1 MKTIFT
7 FIQKEFQQLRRDPK
21 MIGINFFAPIFQLII
36 LGYAASLDVRDIPTI
51 VYDMD
56 NSRTSREFA
65 TKFTESGYFSLT
77 RYAGSYADVDRAI
90 DTRDASIAVIIPYNF
105 SDSLLSGDPV
115 QVQVIAD
122 GSETN
127 SATIGLNYASMI
139 VEQYSQNIIIKK
151 FEAVKGQWAKPATV
165 DPEVRVWYNPELKSR
180 NFMVPGVLALL
191 LMVLTMILTSLAIVK
206 EVEGGT
212 MEQLIVT
219 PIKPYQLVVGKL
231 APFFMIGIVDI
242 ILVLLVATLWFG
254 VPLKGS
260 VLVIFTLCMV
270 FQMTTLGAGLF
281 VSTVSRTQQQAM
293 LTAVFFV
300 ILPMMFLSGF
310 VFPIENMPALIQF
323 FTYFIPLRYFFVII
337 RGVFLKGVGL
347 RELWVESSALLG
359 FGILILTMSILRF
372 QKESQNRR
380 FLGKCQFSKRIL
392 CFRTAKMPSPPKEVS

>member
-77 RYAGSYADVDRAI
+77 RYADSYADVDRAI

-105 SDSLLSGDPV
+105 SDRLLSGDPV

-151 FEAVKGQWAKPATV
+151 FEAAKGEWAKPATV

-242 ILVLLVATLWFG
+242 VLVLLVATLWFG

-372 QKESQNRR
+372 QK
-380 FLGKCQFSKRIL
+380 RI
-392 CFRTAKMPSPPKEVS
+392 AK

>member
-1 MKTIFT
+1 MRTILT
-7 FIQKEFQQLRRDPK
+7 FIHKEFQQLRRDPK
-21 MIGINFFAPIFQLII
+21 MIAINFFAPIFQLLI
-36 LGYAASLDVRDIPTI
+36 LGYAASLDVRDIPII

-65 TKFTESGYFSLT
+65 TKFTESGYFSLS
-77 RYAGSYADVDRAI
+77 RYAGSYTDVDHAI
-90 DTRDASIAVIIPYNF
+90 DTREASIAVIIPYDF
-105 SDSLLSGDPV
+105 SNNLLSGNQV
-115 QVQVIAD
+115 QLQVIAD

-151 FEAVKGQWAKPATV
+151 FETVKGRGAKPATV

-206 EVEGGT
+206 EVEAGT

-219 PIKPYQLVVGKL
+219 PIRPYQLVIGKL
-231 APFFMIGIVDI
+231 APFFIIGIIDI

-260 VLVIFTLCMV
+260 ILLIFTLCMV

-293 LTAVFFV
+293 LTSVFFV

-310 VFPIENMPALIQF
+310 VFPIENMPAIIQF
-323 FTYFIPLRYFFVII
+323 FTYLIPLRYFFVII

-347 RELWVESSALLG
+347 RELWVESSLLLG

-372 QKESQNRR
+372 QK
-380 FLGKCQFSKRIL
+380 RI
-392 CFRTAKMPSPPKEVS
+392 AK

>member
-1 MKTIFT
+1 MRTIIT

-65 TKFTESGYFSLT
+65 TRFTESGYFSLV
-77 RYAGSYADVDRAI
+77 RYAGSYTDVDHAI
-90 DTRDASIAVIIPYNF
+90 DTREASIAVIIPYDF
-105 SDSLLSGDPV
+105 SDKLLSGDQV
-115 QVQVIAD
+115 QLQVIAD

-151 FEAVKGQWAKPATV
+151 FEAVKGQGAKPATV

-206 EVEGGT
+206 EVEAGT

-219 PIKPYQLVVGKL
+219 PIKPYQLVIGKL
-231 APFFMIGIVDI
+231 APFFMIGIIDI
-242 ILVLLVATLWFG
+242 ILVLLVATLWFE
-254 VPLKGS
+254 VPLKGN
-260 VLVIFTLCMV
+260 VFLIFTLCMV

-293 LTAVFFV
+293 LTSVFFV

-310 VFPIENMPALIQF
+310 VFPIENMPAIIQF

-347 RELWVESSALLG
+347 RELWVESSLLLG
-359 FGILILTMSILRF
+359 FGIVILTMSILRF
-372 QKESQNRR
+372 QK
-380 FLGKCQFSKRIL
+380 KI
-392 CFRTAKMPSPPKEVS
+392 AK

>member
-1 MKTIFT
+1 MKIILT

-21 MIGINFFAPIFQLII
+21 MIGLNFFAPIFQLIV
-36 LGYAASLDVRDIPTI
+36 LGYAATLDVRDIPTI

-56 NSRTSREFA
+56 DSRTSREFV
-65 TKFTESGYFSLT
+65 TKFTECGYFSLV
-77 RYAGSYADVDRAI
+77 RYAGSYADIDRAI
-90 DTRDASIAVIIPYNF
+90 DTRAASIAVVIPIDF
-105 SDSLLSGDPV
+105 SDNLLSGEQV
-115 QVQVIAD
+115 QLQVIAD

-127 SATIGLNYASMI
+127 SATIGLNYVSMI
-139 VEQYSQNIIIKK
+139 VEQYSQNTIIKK
-151 FEAVKGQWAKPATV
+151 FEAVKGRGARPAVV

-206 EVEGGT
+206 ENEAGT
-212 MEQLIVT
+212 MEQLMVT
-219 PIKPYQLVVGKL
+219 PIRPYQLIIGKL
-231 APFFMIGIVDI
+231 APFFLIGIVDI

-260 VLVIFTLCMV
+260 VMLIFTLCIV

-310 VFPIENMPALIQF
+310 VFPIENMPKVIQL

-347 RELWVESSALLG
+347 RELWLESSVLLG
-359 FGILILTMSILRF
+359 FGIVILTISILRF
-372 QKESQNRR
+372 QK
-380 FLGKCQFSKRIL
+380 
-392 CFRTAKMPSPPKEVS
+392 RTLPS

>member
-1 MKTIFT
+1 MRTILT
-7 FIQKEFQQLRRDPK
+7 FVRKEFQQLRRDPK
-21 MIGINFFAPIFQLII
+21 MVGLNFFAPIFQLII
-36 LGYAASLDVRDIPTI
+36 LGYAATLDVRDIPTI

-56 NSRTSREFA
+56 NSRTSRAFV
-65 TKFTESGYFSLT
+65 TKFTESGYFSLV
-77 RYAGSYADVDRAI
+77 RYAHSYTDIDRAI
-90 DTRDASIAVIIPYNF
+90 DRGAAWIAVVIPIDF
-105 SDSLLSGDPV
+105 SNNLLSGKQV
-115 QVQVIAD
+115 QLQVIAD

-139 VEQYSQNIIIKK
+139 VQGYSQNIIVKK
-151 FEAVKGQWAKPATV
+151 FEAVKGRGAKPATV

-191 LMVLTMILTSLAIVK
+191 LMVLTMLLTSLAIVK
-206 EVEGGT
+206 ENEAGT

-219 PIKPYQLVVGKL
+219 PMRPYQIIIGKL
-231 APFFMIGIVDI
+231 APFFIIGIVDI

-260 VLVIFTLCMV
+260 VALIFGLCVI

-300 ILPMMFLSGF
+300 VVPMMFLSGF
-310 VFPIENMPALIQF
+310 VFPIENMPKIIQF

-347 RELWVESSALLG
+347 RELWVESSVLLG
-359 FGILILTMSILRF
+359 FGIVILAMSILRF
-372 QKESQNRR
+372 QKRI
-380 FLGKCQFSKRIL
+380 SK
-392 CFRTAKMPSPPKEVS
+392 

>member
-1 MKTIFT
+1 MHTIWT
-7 FIQKEFQQLRRDPK
+7 IVQKEFQQLRRDPK

-36 LGYAASLDVRDIPTI
+36 LGYAATLDVRDIPMI
-51 VYDMD
+51 AYDMD
-56 NSRTSREFA
+56 NSPTSRDFIR
-65 TKFTESGYFSLT
+65 KFSESGYFSLT
-77 RYAGSYADVDRAI
+77 RQAATYEEVERAI
-90 DTRDASIAVIIPYNF
+90 DSRGASIAVVIPLHF
-105 SDSLLSGDPV
+105 SNDLISGN
-115 QVQVIAD
+115 QCQLQIIAD

-139 VEQYSQNIIIKK
+139 VQQYSEGIIIRK
-151 FEAVKGQWAKPATV
+151 FEAVKGKGERPATV
-165 DPEVRVWYNPELKSR
+165 EPLVRVWYNPELKSR

-206 EVEGGT
+206 ENEAGT

-219 PIKPYQLVVGKL
+219 PMKPYQLVIGKL
-231 APFFMIGIVDI
+231 APFFLIGIVDI
-242 ILVLLVATLWFG
+242 FFVLLVAIFWFN

-260 VLVIFTLCMV
+260 AVLIFNLCMV

-310 VFPIENMPALIQF
+310 VFPIENMPTFIRW
-323 FTYFIPLRYFFVII
+323 FTYVIPLRYFFVII

-347 RELWVESSALLG
+347 RELWGESAMLLG
-359 FGILILTMSILRF
+359 FGIIILAMSIARF
-372 QKESQNRR
+372 QK
-380 FLGKCQFSKRIL
+380 RI
-392 CFRTAKMPSPPKEVS
+392 TK

>member
-7 FIQKEFQQLRRDPK
+7 FTQKEFQQLRRDPK
-21 MIGINFFAPIFQLII
+21 MIGINFFAPIFQLLI

-77 RYAGSYADVDRAI
+77 RYAGTYADVDRAI
-90 DTRDASIAVIIPYNF
+90 DTREASIAVIIPYNF
-105 SDSLLSGDPV
+105 SDNLLSGDQV

-139 VEQYSQNIIIKK
+139 VEQYSQNVIIKK
-151 FEAVKGQWAKPATV
+151 FEAVRGQGAKLATV

-242 ILVLLVATLWFG
+242 VLVLLVATLWFG

-310 VFPIENMPALIQF
+310 VFLIENMPAIIQF

-372 QKESQNRR
+372 QK
-380 FLGKCQFSKRIL
+380 RI
-392 CFRTAKMPSPPKEVS
+392 AK

>member
-1 MKTIFT
+1 M
-7 FIQKEFQQLRRDPK
+7 LA
-21 MIGINFFAPIFQLII
+21 INFFAPIFQLIV
-36 LGYAASLDVRDIPTI
+36 LGYAATLDVRDIPTI

-56 NSRTSREFA
+56 NSRTSRDFVK
-65 TKFTESGYFSLT
+65 KFTESGYFSLA
-77 RYAGSYADVDRAI
+77 RIAGSYDDIDRAM
-90 DTRDASIAVIIPYNF
+90 DRRTASIALVIPVKF
-105 SDSLLSGDPV
+105 SNDLISGTPTEL
-115 QVQVIAD
+115 QIIAD

-127 SATIGLNYASMI
+127 SATIGLNYATMI
-139 VEQYSQNIIIKK
+139 VEQYSQNIIVKR
-151 FEAVKGQWAKPATV
+151 FEEVKGKGAKPATV

-206 EVEGGT
+206 ENEAGT

-219 PIKPYQLVVGKL
+219 PIRPYQLVIGKL
-231 APFFMIGIVDI
+231 APFFLIGVVDI
-242 ILVLLVATLWFG
+242 VLVLLVATLWFA

-260 VLVIFTLCMV
+260 VVLIFGLCVV

-310 VFPIENMPALIQF
+310 VFPIENMPKIIQL
-323 FTYFIPLRYFFVII
+323 FTYIIPLRYFFVII

-347 RELWVESSALLG
+347 RELWVESALLLA
-359 FGILILTMSILRF
+359 FGGAILTISILRF
-372 QKESQNRR
+372 QK
-380 FLGKCQFSKRIL
+380 RI
-392 CFRTAKMPSPPKEVS
+392 AK